1 MIQKMTLQEGCDS
14 MKKLISA
21 WLLCALLAAL
31 LMPGA
36 AASLDSDTITSRD
49 EMDGILLLADYPADE
64 FSSSFTGNSGGNY
77 TEIYSY
83 EDVGVMVHNL
93 RHTLFSKEFDEI
105 IFLNNNFG
113 EIQNVKWV
121 DIDPIG
127 DAYLTVRMRF
137 EIKSNKEDGP
147 EEWIADVVKV
157 YYLDNYYMFVVAR
170 DANGKNYA
178 KKVDALIESLRL
190 SEAGEVPS
198 DRNDSAESFFAP
210 RDAD

>member
-1 MIQKMTLQEGCDS
+1 
-14 MKKLISA
+14 MKKFFSA
-21 WLLCALLAAL
+21 WVAFALITALFMPAAS
-31 LMPGA
+31 
-36 AASLDSDTITSRD
+36 ASLDSDTITSRE

-64 FSSSFTGNSGGNY
+64 FSSSFTGDPGGNY

-93 RHTLFSKEFDEI
+93 RHSLFSKEFDEI
-105 IFLNNNFG
+105 IFLNNIYG
-113 EIQNVKWV
+113 TIQNVKWI

-157 YYLDNYYMFVVAR
+157 YYDSNYYMFVVAR
-170 DANGKNYA
+170 DADGKNYA
-178 KKVDALIESLRL
+178 KKVDALIDSLRL
-190 SEAGEVPS
+190 GAAGEAADAV
-198 DRNDSAESFFAP
+198 NDEPAESFFAP
-210 RDAD
+210 RDAG